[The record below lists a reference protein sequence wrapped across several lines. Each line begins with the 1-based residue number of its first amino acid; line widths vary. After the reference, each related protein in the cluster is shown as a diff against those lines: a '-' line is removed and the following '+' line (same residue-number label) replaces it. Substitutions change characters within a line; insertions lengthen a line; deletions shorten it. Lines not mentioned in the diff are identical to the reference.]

1 LGDWLSARPEAAQA
15 RILEMAPTSD
25 PSDPRR
31 RSQRLDKDIPIRVVA
46 ESRDGKHVDDEA
58 LANQVSSHGLRL
70 SIGINL
76 PTGTEVEIHNPA
88 TQLSARFRVVWAQPV
103 ADGSREMGLELV
115 GGDAGLW
122 GIDFSAPNP

>member
-70 SIGINL
+70 SIGIAL
-76 PTGTEVEIHNPA
+76 K
-88 TQLSARFRVVWAQPV
+88 SRFTTRPH
-103 ADGSREMGLELV
+103 S
-115 GGDAGLW
+115 
-122 GIDFSAPNP
+122 